1 MLANQVS
8 PFRQVRSLTRISHAQ
23 NLFAQYG
30 INYLYHM
37 TSIDNLPS
45 ILSHGLLSH
54 NQAHYFGLNQTDISD
69 NCVQDIR
76 QHQSVNDI
84 PLHDYVPLYFNPKNP
99 MLYRRKELQQNI
111 AILAINPI
119 VLIYPQTVFSDGNAA
134 CRGTNFYSDIEMLSQ
149 LNWDTIWAIY
159 WNDKA
164 DGKRIRCA
172 ETLVYPELPLD
183 NILTVFCYSEMS
195 AISIQNMMPSDVSI
209 PVQVNRNLYF

>member
-8 PFRQVRSLTRISHAQ
+8 PSHQLHSLTRISHAQ
-23 NLFAQYG
+23 NLLAQYG

-54 NQAHYFGLNQTDISD
+54 NQAHRFGLNKTDISD

-76 QHQSVNDI
+76 QHKSVNGVH
-84 PLHDYVPLYFNPKNP
+84 LHDYVPLYFNPKNP
-99 MLYRRKELQQNI
+99 MLYRRRELQQNI

-119 VLIYPQTVFSDGNAA
+119 VLIYPGTVFSDGNAA
-134 CRGTNFYSDIEMLSQ
+134 CGDTTFYANMEMLSQ
-149 LNWDTIWAIY
+149 LDWNTIWARY
-159 WNDKA
+159 WNDKP

-172 ETLVYPELPLD
+172 ETLVYPELSLD
-183 NILTVFCYSEMS
+183 KILTVFCYSERS
-195 AISIQNMMPSDVSI
+195 AISIQNIMPSGVNI